1 LIDKYTQQ
9 ILKGRPY
16 PIIKERQMKIDYQ
29 EPSKDLLMRIDIH
42 EKYGSANI
50 DVWTNELLKPQAGM
64 NILDV
69 GCGAGKLSFLFNEY
83 TKGEAK
89 ITGGDFSE
97 ELLDKAREKN
107 KKIGANI
114 DFQFL
119 DFNQPFKFP
128 DNTFDLCTS
137 AFAIYYASDLDFT
150 FGEAHRVLNS
160 GGRLFVSG
168 PLPENKQMFYDIIKE
183 ATNATIPPMPGSS
196 RFKGDIF
203 NTINKI
209 FAKTELHKF
218 ENHLTFPEVAPF
230 IDYVR
235 ASLGEDRKL
244 WTPMFNGNDEYE
256 ALIGKITDV
265 ATRWFNRDGK
275 LVMTKVVGGILATK

>member
-1 LIDKYTQQ
+1 
-9 ILKGRPY
+9 
-16 PIIKERQMKIDYQ
+16 MKIDYQ

-64 NILDV
+64 SILDV

-83 TKGEAK
+83 TKGGAK

-107 KKIGANI
+107 KKVGAEI

-119 DFNQPFKFP
+119 DFNQPFKFA

-150 FGEAHRVLNS
+150 FGEAHRVLKP

-203 NTINKI
+203 NTIDKI

-244 WTPMFNGNDEYE
+244 WTSMFNGAAEYE
-256 ALIGKITDV
+256 TLIGKIETV
-265 ATRWFNRDGK
+265 AKKWFDRDGK

>member
-1 LIDKYTQQ
+1 MEIN
-9 ILKGRPY
+9 
-16 PIIKERQMKIDYQ
+16 YQ
-29 EPSKDLLMRIDIH
+29 ETSKDLLVRIDIH

-50 DVWTNELLKPQAGM
+50 DVWTNELLQPQSGM
-64 NILDV
+64 SILDV
-69 GCGAGKLSFLFNEY
+69 GCGAGKLSFLFDDY
-83 TKGEAK
+83 TKGTAK

-97 ELLDKAREKN
+97 ELLDKARTKN
-107 KKIGANI
+107 KERGSNI

-119 DFNQPFKFP
+119 DFNKPFDFA
-128 DNTFDLCTS
+128 DNSFDLCTS

-150 FGEAHRVLNS
+150 FGEAHRILRS
-160 GGRLFVSG
+160 PDALSGKPGGRLFVSG
-168 PLPENKQMFYDIIKE
+168 PLPENKQMFYEIIKE
-183 ATNATIPPMPGSS
+183 ATNNAAIPPMPGSS

-203 NTINKI
+203 NTIDRI

-235 ASLGEDRKL
+235 ASLSEDRKL
-244 WTPMFNGNDEYE
+244 WTAMFNGKDEYE
-256 ALIGKITDV
+256 ALIGKITEV
-265 ATRWFNRDGK
+265 ATRWFERDGK

>member
-1 LIDKYTQQ
+1 MEIN
-9 ILKGRPY
+9 
-16 PIIKERQMKIDYQ
+16 YQ
-29 EPSKDLLMRIDIH
+29 ETSKDLLVRIDIH
-42 EKYGSANI
+42 ERYGSANI
-50 DVWTNELLKPQAGM
+50 DQWTNDLLKPQAGM

-69 GCGAGKLSFLFNEY
+69 GCGAGKLSFLFNDY

-97 ELLDKAREKN
+97 ELLAKARAKN
-107 KKIGANI
+107 KELGANI
-114 DFQFL
+114 DFQYL
-119 DFNQPFKFP
+119 DFNKPFNFA
-128 DNTFDLCTS
+128 DNTFDLVTS
-137 AFAIYYASDLDFT
+137 AFAIYYASNLDFT
-150 FGEAHRVLNS
+150 FCEAHRVLVP

-203 NTINKI
+203 NTIDKI
-209 FAKTELHKF
+209 FARTELHKF

-235 ASLGEDRKL
+235 ASLSEDRKL
-244 WTPMFNGNDEYE
+244 WTSMFNGHDEYE
-256 ALIGKITDV
+256 RLIKSIEDV
-265 ATRWFNRDGK
+265 ATRWLERDGK

>member
-1 LIDKYTQQ
+1 
-9 ILKGRPY
+9 
-16 PIIKERQMKIDYQ
+16 MKINYH
-29 EPSKDLLMRIDIH
+29 ETSKDLLTRINIH

-50 DVWTNELLKPQAGM
+50 DQWTNDLLQPRAGM
-64 NILDV
+64 DILDI
-69 GCGAGKLSFLFNEY
+69 GCGAGKLCFLFDDY
-83 TKGEAK
+83 TKGAAK

-97 ELLDKAREKN
+97 ELLDKARAKN
-107 KKIGANI
+107 AERGSKV

-119 DFNQPFKFP
+119 DFNQPFKFA
-128 DNTFDLCTS
+128 DGTFNLLTS

-150 FGEAHRVLNS
+150 FGEAHRILRP

-183 ATNATIPPMPGSS
+183 ATNAIIPPMPGSS

-203 NTINKI
+203 NTISKI
-209 FAKTELHKF
+209 FVKTELHKF

-230 IDYVR
+230 IEYVR
-235 ASLGEDRKL
+235 ASLSEDRKL
-244 WTPMFNGNDEYE
+244 WTSMFSGKDEYE
-256 ALIGKITDV
+256 ALIGKIEAV
-265 ATRWFNRDGK
+265 AKKWFGRDGK

>member
-1 LIDKYTQQ
+1 ME
-9 ILKGRPY
+9 
-16 PIIKERQMKIDYQ
+16 IKYQ
-29 EPSKDLLMRIDIH
+29 ETSKDLLTRIDIH

-50 DVWTNELLKPQAGM
+50 DAWTNELLKPQAGM
-64 NILDV
+64 KILDV

-83 TKGEAK
+83 TKGGAQ
-89 ITGGDFSE
+89 ITGGDFSN
-97 ELLDKAREKN
+97 ELLEKAREKN
-107 KKIGANI
+107 KQLGANI

-119 DFNQPFKFP
+119 DFNKPFNFA

-150 FGEAHRVLNS
+150 FGEAHRVLKP

-168 PLPENKQMFYDIIKE
+168 PLPENKQMFYEIIKE
-183 ATNATIPPMPGSS
+183 ATNLTIPPMPGSS

-203 NTINKI
+203 DTIDRI

-218 ENHLTFPEVAPF
+218 ENHLTFPEVTPF
-230 IDYVR
+230 VEYVR
-235 ASLGEDRKL
+235 ASLSEDRKL
-244 WTPMFNGNDEYE
+244 WTTMFNGKDEYE
-256 ALIGKITDV
+256 ALIGKIEAV
-265 ATRWFNRDGK
+265 ARKKLERDGK

>member
-1 LIDKYTQQ
+1 MQ
-9 ILKGRPY
+9 IN
-16 PIIKERQMKIDYQ
+16 YQ
-29 EPSKDLLMRIDIH
+29 EPSKDLLARIDIH

-50 DVWTNELLKPQAGM
+50 DVWTNELLQPTAGM

-69 GCGAGKLSFLFNEY
+69 GCGAGKLCFLFDDY
-83 TKGEAK
+83 TKGQAK

-97 ELLDKAREKN
+97 ELLDKARAKN
-107 KKIGANI
+107 AERGSKV

-119 DFNQPFKFP
+119 DFNQTFKFS
-128 DNTFDLCTS
+128 DGSFDLCTS

-150 FGEAHRVLNS
+150 FGEAHRVLRP

-168 PLPENKQMFYDIIKE
+168 PLPENKQMFYEIIKE

-196 RFKGDIF
+196 RFKSEIF
-203 NTINKI
+203 ETISKI
-209 FAKTELHKF
+209 FAGTELHKF

-235 ASLGEDRKL
+235 ASLNEDRKL
-244 WTPMFNGNDEYE
+244 WSSMFNGKDEYE
-256 ALIGKITDV
+256 SLIGKITDV
-265 ATRWFNRDGK
+265 ATRWFKRDGK